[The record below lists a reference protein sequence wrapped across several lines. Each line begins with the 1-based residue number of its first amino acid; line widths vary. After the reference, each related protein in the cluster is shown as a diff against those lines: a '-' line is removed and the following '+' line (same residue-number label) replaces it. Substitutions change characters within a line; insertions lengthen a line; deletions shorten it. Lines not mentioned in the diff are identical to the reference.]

1 MHTLTPH
8 PTQHATQALHSPRLP
23 MRAPILFPT
32 PALPVVARSLHVGG
46 GVPVVPMRSP
56 HGGVRP
62 QDSRGA
68 HQGVREAGGCIQIM
82 HGRQVQ
88 ANRDLETNQ
97 RKRLTP
103 HGNSL
108 EGRGHQEAVRGPSV
122 YSEGWIA
129 HVQLTINQ
137 HGAKMQSNTTGTIV
151 ISPVNF
157 VT

>member
-1 MHTLTPH
+1 MQPLAQD
-8 PTQHATQALHSPRLP
+8 PTQYVAQALHSPRLP

-46 GVPVVPMRSP
+46 GVPLVSVRSP

-62 QDSRGA
+62 QDRRGA
-68 HQGVREAGGCIQIM
+68 HQGVREAGGGIQVIPR
-82 HGRQVQ
+82 GQVQ

-97 RKRLTP
+97 RKRFTP

-108 EGRGHQEAVRGPSV
+108 EGHSHQETVRGPSV

-129 HVQLTINQ
+129 HVQHTINQ
-137 HGAKMQSNTTGTIV
+137 HGASGGHQ
-151 ISPVNF
+151 
-157 VT
+157 